1 MVQQAATRL
10 ASRHAVALATAGTPV
25 IVSADFLR
33 QAVMTP
39 YPHLLAPLDLG
50 FTTLPNRV
58 LMGSMHTGL
67 EDRAANYPKLAAYLA
82 ERAAG
87 GAGLIVTG
95 GIAPN
100 VAGWVAPFAG
110 KLSARREVPRH
121 RQVTQAVHEAGGRVC
136 MQILHAGRYAYH
148 PLSVAPSPL
157 KSPITPFKPRGLSA
171 RGVEAQIRAFA
182 RCAALA
188 REAGYDGVEIMG
200 SEGYLINEFIAARTN
215 RRDDAWGGDFER
227 RIRFP
232 VEIVRRVREAVG
244 SDFII
249 IYRLSALDLVEGGSN
264 WDEVLALGH
273 KVQAAGATIINTG
286 IGWHEA
292 RIPTIATLVPR
303 AAFAWV
309 TSRLREALDVPVV
322 ATNRIN
328 TPEVAEGI
336 LARGE
341 ADMVSLARPFLA
353 DPEFVRK
360 AAEGRADEI
369 NVCIACNQACL
380 DHTFAGK
387 RSSCLVNPRACHET
401 ELLIRPAGQ
410 PLKVAVVGGGPAGLA
425 AATTAAERGHAVT
438 LFEAAPEIGG
448 QFQMARRI
456 PGKEEFSET
465 LRYFRRRLEVTG
477 VELRLGQQATAEGLA
492 AAGFDRVI
500 VATGVVP
507 RTPAIP
513 GIDGP
518 QVLSY
523 IDVLLG
529 RREVGR
535 RVAIIGAGGIGF
547 DVATFLS
554 HPHAGAEPV
563 TEYNQ
568 EWGIDPAARAGV
580 EGVEPHPDSTGREIW
595 LLQRK
600 QGKPGRGL
608 GKTTGWAHRLGLQRR
623 GVHMIPG
630 VTYLG
635 VEPAGLRV
643 RIKDEERLLE
653 VDSIVVC
660 AGQESLRV
668 LAAELEARGVRADLV
683 GGALEAA
690 ELDAKR
696 AIDQATRLAAAL

>member
-1 MVQQAATRL
+1 MN
-10 ASRHAVALATAGTPV
+10 
-25 IVSADFLR
+25 
-33 QAVMTP
+33 P

-50 FTTLPNRV
+50 FVTLPNRV

-67 EDRAANYPKLAAYLA
+67 EDRAGNYPKLAAYLA

-87 GAGLIVTG
+87 GVGLIVTG

-100 VAGWVAPFAG
+100 IAGWVAPFAG
-110 KLSARREVPRH
+110 KLSARREVSRH
-121 RQVTQAVHEAGGRVC
+121 RLVTDAVHAAGGRVC

-227 RIRFP
+227 RCRFP
-232 VEIVRRVREAVG
+232 IEIVRRVREAVG
-244 SDFII
+244 PDFII
-249 IYRLSALDLVEGGSN
+249 IYRLSALDLVDGGSD
-264 WDEVLALGH
+264 WDEVVRLGQA
-273 KVQAAGATIINTG
+273 VAAAGATLVNTG

-309 TSRLREALDVPVV
+309 TARLRQVLPVPVV

-369 NVCIACNQACL
+369 NTCIACNQACL
-380 DHTFAGK
+380 DHTFAGR

-401 ELLIRPAGQ
+401 ELVIRPAAK
-410 PLKVAVVGGGPAGLA
+410 PLAVAVVGGGPAGLA
-425 AATTAAERGHAVT
+425 AATTAAERGHRVT

-448 QFQMARRI
+448 QFQMARRV

-465 LRYFRRRLEVTG
+465 LRYFRRRLETTG
-477 VELRLGQQATAEGLA
+477 VTVRLGHAVTAAELA
-492 AAGFDRVI
+492 NGGFDHVV

-507 RTPAIP
+507 RRPPIP
-513 GIDGP
+513 GLDQP
-518 QVLSY
+518 AVLSY

-547 DVATFLS
+547 DVATFLA
-554 HPHAGAEPV
+554 HGHDGDDAIAG
-563 TEYNQ
+563 YNE
-568 EWGIDPAARAGV
+568 EWGIDAQPSTRAGV
-580 EGVEPHPDSTGREIW
+580 EGVEPRPASSGREIW

-600 QGKPGRGL
+600 AGKPGRGL

-623 GVHMIPG
+623 GVHMLAG
-630 VTYLG
+630 VKYLG
-635 VEPAGLRV
+635 VEPGGLRIEV
-643 RIKDEERLLE
+643 DGAERLLE
-653 VDSIVVC
+653 VDHIVVC
-660 AGQESLRV
+660 AGQEPLKT
-668 LAAELEARGVRADLV
+668 LAAELEGAGVAVSLV

>member
-1 MVQQAATRL
+1 MN
-10 ASRHAVALATAGTPV
+10 
-25 IVSADFLR
+25 
-33 QAVMTP
+33 P
-39 YPHLLAPLDLG
+39 YPKLLAPLDLG

-67 EDRAANYPKLAAYLA
+67 EDRARDYPKLAAYLA

-100 VAGWVAPFAG
+100 IAGWVAPFAG
-110 KLSARREVPRH
+110 KLSSRREVARH
-121 RQVTQAVHEAGGRVC
+121 RLVTGAVHAAGGRVC

-148 PLSVAPSPL
+148 PLAVAPSPL
-157 KSPITPFKPRGLSA
+157 KSPISPFKPRGLGA
-171 RGVEAQIRAFA
+171 RGVETQIRAFVRSA
-182 RCAALA
+182 SLA

-227 RIRFP
+227 RSRFP

-244 SDFII
+244 PDFII
-249 IYRLSALDLVEGGSN
+249 IYRLSALDLVEGGSD
-264 WDEVLALGH
+264 WDEVVELG
-273 KVQAAGATIINTG
+273 KAVSAAGATLVNTG

-309 TSRLREALDVPVV
+309 TARLREVLDVPVV

-369 NVCIACNQACL
+369 NTCIACNQACL

-401 ELLIRPAGQ
+401 ELLIEPAATAR
-410 PLKVAVVGGGPAGLA
+410 KIAVVGGGPAGLA
-425 AATTAAERGHAVT
+425 AAATAAERGHRVT

-448 QFQMARRI
+448 QFQMARRV

-465 LRYFRRRLEVTG
+465 LRYFRRRLETSGVT
-477 VELRLGQQATAEGLA
+477 VRLGQAASAETLAAEG
-492 AAGFDRVI
+492 FDHVI

-507 RTPAIP
+507 RQPPIP
-513 GIDGP
+513 GLDHHS
-518 QVLSY
+518 VMSY

-547 DVATFLS
+547 DVATFLAHGE
-554 HPHAGAEPV
+554 HPGDAVAG
-563 TEYNQ
+563 YNT
-568 EWGIDPAARAGV
+568 EWGIDAQLSARAGV
-580 EGVEPHPDSTGREIW
+580 EGVEPAPAASGREIW

-600 QGKPGRGL
+600 TGKPGRGL
-608 GKTTGWAHRLGLQRR
+608 GKTTGWAHRMGLKRR
-623 GVHMIPG
+623 DVHMVPG

-635 VEPAGLRV
+635 VEEGGLRIQV
-643 RIKDEERLLE
+643 EGEERLLE
-653 VDSIVVC
+653 VDNIVVC
-660 AGQESLRV
+660 AGQESLST
-668 LAAELEARGVRADLV
+668 LAEELGTRGVPADLV

>member
-1 MVQQAATRL
+1 MN
-10 ASRHAVALATAGTPV
+10 
-25 IVSADFLR
+25 
-33 QAVMTP
+33 P
-39 YPHLLAPLDLG
+39 YPKLLAPLDLG

-67 EDRAANYPKLAAYLA
+67 EDRARDYPKLAAYLA

-100 VAGWVAPFAG
+100 IAGWVAPFAG
-110 KLSARREVPRH
+110 KLSSRREVARH
-121 RQVTQAVHEAGGRVC
+121 RLVTGAVHAAGGRVC

-148 PLSVAPSPL
+148 PLAVAPSPL
-157 KSPITPFKPRGLSA
+157 KSPISPFKPRGLGA
-171 RGVEAQIRAFA
+171 RGVETQIRAFVRSA
-182 RCAALA
+182 SLA

-227 RIRFP
+227 RSRFP

-244 SDFII
+244 PDFII
-249 IYRLSALDLVEGGSN
+249 IYRLSALDLVEGGSD
-264 WDEVLALGH
+264 WDEVVELG
-273 KVQAAGATIINTG
+273 KAVSKAGATLVNTG

-309 TSRLREALDVPVV
+309 TARLREALDVPVV

-369 NVCIACNQACL
+369 NTCIACNQACL

-401 ELLIRPAGQ
+401 ELLIEPAA
-410 PLKVAVVGGGPAGLA
+410 KARKIAVVGGGPAGLA
-425 AATTAAERGHAVT
+425 AATTAAERGHRVT
-438 LFEAAPEIGG
+438 LFEAASEIGG
-448 QFQMARRI
+448 QFQMARRV

-465 LRYFRRRLEVTG
+465 LRYFRRRLETSGVT
-477 VELRLGQQATAEGLA
+477 VRLGEAADADLLAAEG
-492 AAGFDRVI
+492 FDHVI

-507 RTPAIP
+507 RQPPIAGLEHP
-513 GIDGP
+513 S
-518 QVLSY
+518 VMSY

-529 RREVGR
+529 RREAGR

-547 DVATFLS
+547 DVATFLAHGRQDS
-554 HPHAGAEPV
+554 DPV
-563 TEYNQ
+563 AAYNT
-568 EWGIDPAARAGV
+568 EWGIDEQLAARAGV
-580 EGVEPHPDSTGREIW
+580 EGVAPAPADSGREIW

-600 QGKPGRGL
+600 AGKPGRGL
-608 GKTTGWAHRLGLQRR
+608 GKTTGWAHRMGLKRR
-623 GVHMIPG
+623 GVHMLPG
-630 VTYLG
+630 VKYLG
-635 VEPAGLRV
+635 VEEGGLRIEV
-643 RIKDEERLLE
+643 DGEERLLE

-660 AGQESLRV
+660 AGQESLAT
-668 LAAELEARGVRADLV
+668 LADELGSRGVPADRV

>member
-1 MVQQAATRL
+1 MN
-10 ASRHAVALATAGTPV
+10 
-25 IVSADFLR
+25 
-33 QAVMTP
+33 P
-39 YPHLLAPLDLG
+39 YPNLLAPLDLG

-67 EDRAANYPKLAAYLA
+67 EDRARDYPKLAAYLA

-110 KLSARREVPRH
+110 KLSSRHEVARH
-121 RQVTQAVHEAGGRVC
+121 RLVTEAVHAAGGRVC

-148 PLSVAPSPL
+148 PLAVAPSPL
-157 KSPITPFKPRGLSA
+157 KSPISPFKPRGLGA
-171 RGVEAQIRAFA
+171 RGVETQIRAFVRSA
-182 RCAALA
+182 SLA

-227 RIRFP
+227 RSRFP

-244 SDFII
+244 PDFII
-249 IYRLSALDLVEGGSN
+249 IYRLSALDLVEGGSD
-264 WDEVLALGH
+264 WDEVVELG
-273 KVQAAGATIINTG
+273 KAVSKAGATLVNTG

-309 TSRLREALDVPVV
+309 TARLREALDVPVV

-369 NVCIACNQACL
+369 NTCIACNQACL

-401 ELLIRPAGQ
+401 ELLIEPAATAR
-410 PLKVAVVGGGPAGLA
+410 KIAVVGGGPAGLA
-425 AATTAAERGHAVT
+425 AAATAAERGHRVT

-448 QFQMARRI
+448 QFQMARRV

-465 LRYFRRRLEVTG
+465 LRYFRRRLETSGVT
-477 VELRLGQQATAEGLA
+477 VRLGQAASAETLAAEG
-492 AAGFDRVI
+492 FDHVI

-507 RTPAIP
+507 RQPPIP
-513 GIDGP
+513 GLDHHS
-518 QVLSY
+518 VMSY

-547 DVATFLS
+547 DVATFLAHGE
-554 HPHAGAEPV
+554 HPGDAVAG
-563 TEYNQ
+563 YNT
-568 EWGIDPAARAGV
+568 EWGIDAQLSARAGV
-580 EGVEPHPDSTGREIW
+580 EGVEPAPAASGREIW

-600 QGKPGRGL
+600 TGKPGRGL
-608 GKTTGWAHRLGLQRR
+608 GKTTGWAHRMGLKRR
-623 GVHMIPG
+623 DVHMVPG

-635 VEPAGLRV
+635 VEEGGLRIQV
-643 RIKDEERLLE
+643 EGEERLLE
-653 VDSIVVC
+653 VDNIVVC
-660 AGQESLRV
+660 AGQESLST
-668 LAAELEARGVRADLV
+668 LAEELGTRGVPADLV